1 MEERFDNLQISS
13 IFKHLVPLLDV
24 LTWPTDPTH
33 FGEDRIQEIAKY
45 INETLIY
52 NKCCIEDLQQEW
64 IVLKTIVKPIYENDT
79 KAKYLDIWER
89 IFTNEE
95 TVKACDNILH
105 LIEILLITPFSNGM
119 LERMFSRMLRVK
131 NYWRNKLGRDWLEA
145 LLRISEEGPSI

>member
-1 MEERFDNLQISS
+1 M
-13 IFKHLVPLLDV
+13 
-24 LTWPTDPTH
+24 
-33 FGEDRIQEIAKY
+33 
-45 INETLIY
+45 IY
-52 NKCCIEDLQQEW
+52 NKCRLEDLQREW

-79 KAKYLDIWER
+79 KAKCLDIWER

-131 NYWRNKLGRDWLEA
+131 NYWRNKLGRDRLEA
-145 LLRISEEGPSI
+145 LLRISEEGPSIEDFKPDIAIESWYNEKFEDFLQIHPTT